1 MSKARDLKTNPENN
15 INMFDL
21 FSLFVPDA
29 KSKYTEVLFRLLKK
43 TPNIDE
49 HKKEIIERLCDEFK
63 IPVDKTKPIPT
74 LQLVFF
80 YRLIESMFNFSDLKT
95 FQKFCEYNERGLV
108 KQNDLS
114 KYSSFDDISNSVSLA
129 EMTATNKDMEKQI
142 VVILDN
148 EEWLVLK
155 PLTFASSKKYGANT
169 KWCTTQHDNPEYFM
183 KYSKRGVLIYTI
195 NKKTGYKVATFYSLD
210 KNEPEYSWWNQKDTR
225 IDSLEAE
232 VTNELRI
239 MIHDICKHKNAKTN
253 RFLLTDEERIKEDEL
268 LNKRDYLY
276 RYSEPQPV
284 EERDTRIRRIGRVL
298 EDEVQAEESLEEDV
312 TMPVMDNTDMT
323 EPSVFSSSSL
333 SLPSA

>member
-43 TPNIDE
+43 TPNINE
-49 HKKEIIERLCDEFK
+49 HKKEVIERLCDEFK
-63 IPVDKTKPIPT
+63 IPIDKTKNIPT
-74 LQLVFF
+74 IQLVFF

-95 FQKFCEYNERGLV
+95 FQKFCEYNERGLI

-142 VVILDN
+142 AVILDN

-169 KWCTTQHDNPEYFM
+169 KWCTTQHDNPEYFIR
-183 KYSKRGVLIYTI
+183 YSKRGVLIYTI

-239 MIHDICKHKNAKTN
+239 LIHDICKHKNAKTN
-253 RFLLTDEERIKEDEL
+253 RFLLSDEERIKEDEL
-268 LNKRDYLY
+268 LNKREYLY
-276 RYSEPQPV
+276 RYSEPQPI

-298 EDEVQAEESLEEDV
+298 EDGVQAEESLEEDI
-312 TMPVMDNTDMT
+312 TRPVMENSDMT
-323 EPSVFSSSSL
+323 EPSVFSSSSF